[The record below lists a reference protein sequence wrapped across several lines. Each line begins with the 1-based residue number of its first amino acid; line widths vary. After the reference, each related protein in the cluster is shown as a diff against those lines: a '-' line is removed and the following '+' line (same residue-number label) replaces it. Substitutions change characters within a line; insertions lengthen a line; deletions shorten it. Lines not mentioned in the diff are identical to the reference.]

1 MFSLAAKQGY
11 PLAQYALG
19 NMFYNGEGGI
29 QDYRQAKQ
37 MYELAANQNNHD
49 AQHMLGI
56 IYYEGMVFHK
66 TVKKLKNFLI

>member
-29 QDYRQAKQ
+29 QD
-37 MYELAANQNNHD
+37 
-49 AQHMLGI
+49 
-56 IYYEGMVFHK
+56 
-66 TVKKLKNFLI
+66 

>member
-1 MFSLAAKQGY
+1 
-11 PLAQYALG
+11 
-19 NMFYNGEGGI
+19 MFYNGEGGI

-56 IYYEGMVFHK
+56 IYYEGNGVPQNR
-66 TVKKLKNFLI
+66 KKAKKFFDLAN